1 MSTKY
6 GTNNHN
12 SKRNATGRS
21 TSDRNNTTSISSRKS
36 PVPRM
41 KKQRRVHPAVKAFF
55 LTLAIVVGVG
65 MVIVLCISLPRYLKA
80 HKTEE
85 FSLSSFVEAIPET
98 LTENNGISLPDNA
111 EEPTEAESKYDDL
124 RNYPDYLAENNIFF
138 KDAHKEGEV
147 TLGFTGDVLLDDEYA
162 VMAALIQR
170 GNNLES
176 SITPDT
182 LKTMNDMDIMVINNE
197 FPFTEGGTRQA
208 DKQYTFRADYSTAPY
223 LQQMGVDAAIL
234 ANNHVFDFGEQG
246 LLDTLKTM
254 DDLGIQPLGA
264 GRNITEAMTPT
275 YYIVNDIKIA
285 LIAATDIER
294 LDYPD
299 TRAATEDSAGV
310 LRSWNNNEQ
319 LVEIIKNARENAD
332 FVIVCIH
339 WGTGVLGS
347 GSQIDMIYPLLVGA
361 VPEEM
366 AGQVKETLKQRTA
379 ELYHGHMAVGLVG
392 VPVLAEWAARVGE
405 ADFVYGML
413 KQPDYPG
420 YLNMI
425 SNGATGTWESWD
437 GDRSRFH
444 NCYNGIGSWFYQA
457 LGGIIADEPGYR
469 HVTINPQRPEGLEWV
484 KVTKETPYGTIRV
497 EWDSKS
503 MDVWIPS
510 GVTAT
515 CLGSEIGAGKHHFE
529 VNF

>member
-6 GTNNHN
+6 STNNHN
-12 SKRNATGRS
+12 SKRNVIGRS
-21 TSDRNNTTSISSRKS
+21 TSDRNNTTSITPRKAS
-36 PVPRM
+36 VPRT

-85 FSLSSFVEAIPET
+85 FSLCSFVEAIPET
-98 LTENNGISLPDNA
+98 LTEDNGISLPDN
-111 EEPTEAESKYDDL
+111 EEPAEAESKYDDL

-147 TLGFTGDVLLDDEYA
+147 TLGFTGDVLFDDEYA

-170 GNNLES
+170 GNDLEL

-182 LKTMNDMDIMVINNE
+182 LKAMNDMDIMVINNE

-299 TRAATEDSAGV
+299 TKAATEDSAGV

-339 WGTGVLGS
+339 WGTEKEEVPDYYQKLLAPKIAEAGADIIIGDHPHRLQGVYYYNGVPCIYSLGNFWFN
-347 GSQIDMIYPLLVGA
+347 GFALDTGMVEVTVDNDGLKALRFLPA
-361 VPEEM
+361 VQ
-366 AGQVKETLKQRTA
+366 ANYST
-379 ELYHGHMAVGLVG
+379 GLVYDSEKSRI
-392 VPVLAEWAARVGE
+392 LNYMR
-405 ADFVYGML
+405 ML
-413 KQPDYPG
+413 SPDAVIDEEGYITPKQ
-420 YLNMI
+420 
-425 SNGATGTWESWD
+425 
-437 GDRSRFH
+437 
-444 NCYNGIGSWFYQA
+444 
-457 LGGIIADEPGYR
+457 
-469 HVTINPQRPEGLEWV
+469 
-484 KVTKETPYGTIRV
+484 
-497 EWDSKS
+497 
-503 MDVWIPS
+503 
-510 GVTAT
+510 
-515 CLGSEIGAGKHHFE
+515 
-529 VNF
+529 